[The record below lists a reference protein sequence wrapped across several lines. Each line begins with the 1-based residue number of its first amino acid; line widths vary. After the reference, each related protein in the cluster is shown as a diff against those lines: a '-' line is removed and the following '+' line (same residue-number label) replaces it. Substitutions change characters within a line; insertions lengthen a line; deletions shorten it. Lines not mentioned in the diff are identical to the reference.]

1 MIAGTGIYVFSLW
14 QKSVKEAD
22 DWISGGGS
30 LFQRM
35 DAATGNE
42 RRPTVAINDMPEP
55 AVGVM
60 WMSAEDDDQADQQ
73 RELGYWVIYYY
84 Y

>member
-1 MIAGTGIYVFSLW
+1 
-14 QKSVKEAD
+14 
-22 DWISGGGS
+22 
-30 LFQRM
+30 M